1 MRTGRDRW
9 FWLKGRDRYNV
20 KGGVVRWEKAAF
32 ECRSV
37 CEGDVL
43 KVVHEHTIS
52 ESLGGYNVLY
62 YRVYAM
68 LEY

>member
-1 MRTGRDRW
+1 M
-9 FWLKGRDRYNV
+9 